1 MTAEGNKNS
10 AFGFMAISKVQF
22 ELQLKLC
29 LRVEN
34 EYTVNF
40 WWTIFKS
47 AYLNNYDYNFGFL
60 LAKFHLEA
68 A

>member
-40 WWTIFKS
+40 
-47 AYLNNYDYNFGFL
+47 
-60 LAKFHLEA
+60 
-68 A
+68 